1 MNWTIGKKITAGYVL
16 VLVILIVISIVSYR
30 GLIDTIEAS
39 DDLERVDANYALL
52 HALELGVREVQ
63 SGMRGFVLVGD
74 ESWLDLHK
82 HGLGNIDRELLGL
95 KEGIQDPDQKMR
107 LEKLASLIPAFIETS
122 QQRIN
127 IRKEKGFEA
136 ALAMVKVG
144 LVNKEADEIVAKI
157 DEMIA
162 ANRAIYNTRKA
173 EDIRSADQAEN
184 EIVIGSILA
193 ILLSGLAAFFIV
205 RSVSRPI
212 IAATSTAAFIA
223 KYGDLT
229 QRLDIRSKDEVGQL
243 GLAFNQMIDGL
254 SGILKQVQE
263 ATAEVTGASAEIKS
277 SAEEQASGAAE
288 QSSAVTEASTTVE
301 EMANTAQE
309 IAKNAQSVSSAAER
323 TAQGMNEIQSKV
335 SQTAQKIL
343 ALGEKSQSIGNIVKI
358 IEDLAEQTNLLALN
372 AAIEAA
378 HAGESG
384 KGFAVVA
391 SEVRKLSERSAEST
405 TEIRNLITEIQAE
418 TNAAVMGVE
427 ESTKQVSRGLEVVQ
441 ESVQRAKEI
450 SLATGQQKS
459 AAEQVVIAIKN
470 IDQVARQF
478 VASTKQAA
486 AASSQLDRQAEQLK
500 TSVSGF
506 KLQ

>member
-1 MNWTIGKKITAGYVL
+1 MVLKWTIGKKITAGYVL
-16 VLVILIVISIVSYR
+16 VLVILIIVSIVSYR
-30 GLIDTIEAS
+30 GLVNAIKAS
-39 DDLERVDANYALL
+39 DDLGDLEDNVALFY
-52 HALELGVREVQ
+52 ALELGVREVQ

-74 ESWLDLHK
+74 EHYLDLHQ
-82 HGLGNIDRELLGL
+82 HGVANIDRA
-95 KEGIQDPDQKMR
+95 
-107 LEKLASLIPAFIETS
+107 LASLKEHMHDPDEKARLEQLLPLISSFIKEVKEEIDAR
-122 QQRIN
+122 Q
-127 IRKEKGFEA
+127 EKGFEA
-136 ALAMVKVG
+136 ALAILKTG
-144 LVNKEADEIVAKI
+144 EAKKIADEIVGKI
-157 DEMIA
+157 DEMISANGIARSTHKVMDAKA
-162 ANRAIYNTRKA
+162 ADN
-173 EDIRSADQAEN
+173 AEN
-184 EIVIGSILA
+184 MIVIGSILA
-193 ILLSGLAAFFIV
+193 VLLSGLAAFFII
-205 RSVSRPI
+205 RGLNRTLTDAIYQVSG
-212 IAATSTAAFIA
+212 AA
-223 KYGDLT
+223 G
-229 QRLDIRSKDEVGQL
+229 
-243 GLAFNQMIDGL
+243 
-254 SGILKQVQE
+254 
-263 ATAEVTGASAEIKS
+263 EIKS

-309 IAKNAQSVSSAAER
+309 IAKNAQSVTGASER
-323 TAQGMNEIQSKV
+323 TALSMNDIQAKV

-486 AASSQLDRQAEQLK
+486 AASSQLDKQAEQMKQLL
-500 TSVSGF
+500 GD
-506 KLQ
+506 